1 MMCMI
6 GVLKVDSCALEV
18 AEGYA
23 IGAADSLLS
32 LLQIVVDPRDGVD
45 FDQLLLPL
53 APLLEIGTSR
63 RSSWGL

>member
-18 AEGYA
+18 AEGDA
-23 IGAADSLLS
+23 VGAAGSLLP
-32 LLQIVVDPRDGVD
+32 LLQVVVDPRDGVD

-53 APLLEIGTSR
+53 APLLEIGTCR
-63 RSSWGL
+63 GSWRL